1 MPTPQDGVDGS
12 AARIPLLPPAP
23 PRRAAVRLHPLPLL
37 VAAAFAA
44 SYHLFFLTPAPS
56 YYQSLYL
63 SLGSNDTAAAH
74 LHALTIR
81 PHLAGT
87 GANALAA
94 AHVVSALSSHSFPT
108 RLTGYSVLLSYP
120 ARRSLS
126 LSAPDRD
133 TVHFALK
140 QETYA
145 GDPYEAVSAE
155 VVPTFL
161 AYAASGSVAAEAV
174 YANYGRAEDFAY
186 LAARGVNVTG
196 KVAVARY
203 GKVFRGDIVRN
214 AREAGASAAVLYTDA
229 KDYAVGKA
237 FPDGPWM
244 PPTGVQVGSTF
255 KGVGDPMT
263 PMWAS
268 SEGCERLSI
277 EEAMASDDMPG
288 IPALPV
294 SGKDGAAI
302 IQLIGGDVAPE
313 DWQGG
318 DGAPVYR
325 LGPGPAVLNLTYI
338 GNETMANIQ
347 NVISVIE
354 GKEEPERYVILG
366 NHRDAWT
373 FGGVDP
379 NSGTAALLELAQR
392 LSELQKKGW
401 RPRRTIILCNWDAE
415 EYGLTGSTEWVEENR
430 AMLTS
435 RTVAYL
441 NVDSAVYGRGFYA
454 SATPQLDELLKEAS
468 KQVQN
473 PDNETQSLYDLW
485 MASDSSPLVGRL
497 GGGGS
502 DYSAFVQHI
511 GIPSVDLS
519 IGSDYAVYH
528 SLYDDFIWMEKFGD
542 PLFQR
547 HVAAASMWGLV
558 ALRLS
563 DEEILPFNYSNYAAE
578 LERIVTVAPGY
589 QDGALRINERVLGMP
604 VSLSP
609 LHKSIKEFR
618 RAVLEVDSE
627 LKALQTWK
635 IWAPWRN
642 SPLKVRDINDR
653 LMMTE
658 RAFTER
664 EGLSG
669 RPWYKHLIYGPSLHN
684 DYGAEVYPGV
694 DDAIQTAMRTNTSKS
709 WQSVQ
714 HEIHRVSRVINQAA
728 LVLSGGLT

>member
-1 MPTPQDGVDGS
+1 MPPPPPPDDDGS
-12 AARIPLLPPAP
+12 SSARTPLIPTAP
-23 PRRAAVRLHPLPLL
+23 PRRAVARLHPLPLL

-44 SYHLFFLTPAPS
+44 SYHVLVAPAPS
-56 YYQSLYL
+56 YYHSLFL

-74 LHALTIR
+74 LRELTLR

-87 GANALAA
+87 EANARAA
-94 AHVVSALSSHSFPT
+94 AHVVSSLSSLSFPT
-108 RLTGYSVLLSYP
+108 RVAPYSVLLSYP
-120 ARRSLS
+120 IHRSLS
-126 LSAPDRD
+126 LSAPAHA
-133 TVHFALK
+133 TTPFALV
-140 QETYA
+140 QDTYP
-145 GDPYEAVSAE
+145 GDPYAAASAE
-155 VVPTFL
+155 AVPTFL

-174 YANYGRAEDFAY
+174 YANYGRPEDFAY
-186 LAARGVNVTG
+186 LAARGVDVSG
-196 KVAVARY
+196 KVVLARY
-203 GKVFRGDIVRN
+203 GKVYRGDIVIN
-214 AREAGASAAVLYTDA
+214 ARKAGAAAALIYTDD
-229 KDYAVGKA
+229 KDYAAGKA

-244 PPTGVQVGSTF
+244 PPSGVQVGSTF
-255 KGVGDPMT
+255 KGVGDPTT

-268 SEGCERLSI
+268 SEGCERVSI
-277 EEAMASDDMPG
+277 AEAMATEDMPG

-294 SGKDGAAI
+294 SGRDGEAI
-302 IQLIGGDVAPE
+302 LQLIGGDVAPE

-325 LGPGPAVLNLTYI
+325 LGPGPAVLNLTYV
-338 GNETMANIQ
+338 GNETMATIQ
-347 NVISVIE
+347 NVISVIQ
-354 GKEEPERYVILG
+354 GKEEPDRYIILG

-373 FGGVDP
+373 FGAVDP

-392 LSELQKKGW
+392 FSELQKKGW

-415 EYGLTGSTEWVEENR
+415 EYGLVGSTEWVEENR

-441 NVDSAVYGRGFYA
+441 NVDSAVYGAGFYA

-485 MASDSSPLVGRL
+485 MASASSSLIGRL

-511 GIPSVDLS
+511 GIPSVDVS
-519 IGSDYAVYH
+519 MGSEYPVYH
-528 SLYDDFIWMEKFGD
+528 SLYDDFVWMEKFGD
-542 PLFQR
+542 PLFRR
-547 HVAAASMWGLV
+547 HVAVASMWGLV

-563 DEEILPFNYSNYAAE
+563 DEEILPFNYSTYAVE
-578 LERIVTVAPGY
+578 LEN
-589 QDGALRINERVLGMP
+589 GAIDINERLLGVP

-609 LHKSIKEFR
+609 LQKSIEDFK
-618 RAVLEVDSE
+618 RATLQVDSE

-635 IWAPWRN
+635 VWYPWRKN
-642 SPLKVRDINDR
+642 PLTVRDLNER

-658 RAFTER
+658 RAFTDR

-669 RPWYKHLIYGPSLHN
+669 RPWYKHLIYAPSLHD
-684 DYGAEVYPGV
+684 DYGAQVYPGV
-694 DDAIQTAMRTNTSKS
+694 DDAIQMAERTNTSES
-709 WQSVQ
+709 WRSVQ
-714 HEIHRVSRVINQAA
+714 HEIYRIARVIKQAS

>member
-1 MPTPQDGVDGS
+1 MPPPQDGVDDS
-12 AARIPLLPPAP
+12 AARVPLLPPPA

-37 VAAAFAA
+37 IAATLAA
-44 SYHLFFLTPAPS
+44 SYRLLFLAPAPS
-56 YYQSLYL
+56 YYQSLLL

-94 AHVVSALSSHSFPT
+94 AHVAATLSSHSFRT
-108 RLTGYSVLLSYP
+108 RLTSYSVLLSYP
-120 ARRSLS
+120 AYRSLS

-133 TVHFALK
+133 TVLFALK

-155 VVPTFL
+155 AVPTFL
-161 AYAASGSVAAEAV
+161 AYAASGSVSAEAV

-186 LAARGVNVTG
+186 LAARGIDVTG

-203 GKVFRGDIVRN
+203 GEVFRGDIVRN
-214 AREAGASAAVLYTDA
+214 ARDAGAAAAVIYSDA
-229 KDYAVGKA
+229 KDYAAGKT

-255 KGVGDPMT
+255 KGVGDPTT

-268 SEGCERLSI
+268 SEGCERLTI
-277 EEAMASDDMPG
+277 AEAMSSDDMPG

-294 SGKDGAAI
+294 SWKDGETI
-302 IQLIGGDVAPE
+302 LQLIGGD
-313 DWQGG
+313 
-318 DGAPVYR
+318 
-325 LGPGPAVLNLTYI
+325 
-338 GNETMANIQ
+338 GNETMVTIQ

-354 GKEEPERYVILG
+354 GGEEPERYVILG

-373 FGGVDP
+373 FGAVDP
-379 NSGTAALLELAQR
+379 NSGTASLLELAQR

-441 NVDSAVYGRGFYA
+441 NVDSAVAGHGFYA

-473 PDNETQSLYDLW
+473 PDNGTQSLYDLW
-485 MASDSSPLVGRL
+485 MSSNSSPLIGRL
-497 GGGGS
+497 GGGSS

-511 GIPSVDLS
+511 GIPSVDMA
-519 IGSDYAVYH
+519 IGSDYPVYH

-563 DEEILPFNYSNYAAE
+563 DEEILPFNYSNYATE
-578 LERIVTVAPGY
+578 LEN
-589 QDGALRINERVLGMP
+589 GALGISERVQGMP

-618 RAVLEVDSE
+618 KAVAKVDSE

-635 IWAPWRN
+635 IWSPWRN
-642 SPLKVRDINDR
+642 NPLKVRDINDR

-658 RAFTER
+658 RAFTDR

-669 RPWYKHLIYGPSLHN
+669 RPWYKHLIYAPSLHN
-684 DYGAEVYPGV
+684 DYGAEVYPGIG
-694 DDAIQTAMRTNTSKS
+694 DAIERVKKTNTSES
-709 WQSVQ
+709 LQSIQ
-714 HEIHRVSRVINQAA
+714 HEIYRVSRVINQAA

>member
-1 MPTPQDGVDGS
+1 MPPPPEDDGSSSARTPLIPPTP
-12 AARIPLLPPAP
+12 PPP
-23 PRRAAVRLHPLPLL
+23 GRAVARLHPLPLL

-44 SYHLFFLTPAPS
+44 SYHLLVAPAPS
-56 YYQSLYL
+56 YYRSLFL

-74 LHALTIR
+74 LHALTLR

-87 GANALAA
+87 EANARAA
-94 AHVVSALSSHSFPT
+94 EHVVSALSSLSFPT
-108 RLTGYSVLLSYP
+108 RVVPYSVLLAYP
-120 ARRSLS
+120 VHRSLS
-126 LSAPDRD
+126 LSAPGHA
-133 TVHFALK
+133 TTPFALV
-140 QETYA
+140 QDTYP
-145 GDPYEAVSAE
+145 GDPYAAVSAE
-155 VVPTFL
+155 AVPTFL

-174 YANYGRAEDFAY
+174 YANYGRPEDFAY
-186 LAARGVNVTG
+186 LAARGVDVTG
-196 KVAVARY
+196 KVVLARY
-203 GKVFRGDIVRN
+203 GKVYRGDIVIN
-214 AREAGASAAVLYTDA
+214 ARKAGAVAAVIYTDA
-229 KDYAVGKA
+229 KDYAAGEA

-255 KGVGDPMT
+255 KGVGDPTT

-268 SEGCERLSI
+268 SEGCERVSI
-277 EEAMASDDMPG
+277 PEAMATDDMPG
-288 IPALPV
+288 IPGLPV
-294 SGKDGAAI
+294 SGRDGEAI
-302 IQLIGGDVAPE
+302 LQLIGGDVAPK

-318 DGAPVYR
+318 DGSPVYR

-338 GNETMANIQ
+338 GNETMATIQ

-354 GKEEPERYVILG
+354 GKEEPERYIILG

-373 FGGVDP
+373 FGAVDP

-392 LSELQKKGW
+392 FSELQKKGW

-415 EYGLTGSTEWVEENR
+415 EYGLVGSTEWVEENR

-441 NVDSAVYGRGFYA
+441 NVDSAVYGAGFYA

-485 MASDSSPLVGRL
+485 MASDSSSMIKIGRL

-511 GIPSVDLS
+511 GIPSIDIS
-519 IGSDYAVYH
+519 MGSEYAVYH
-528 SLYDDFIWMEKFGD
+528 SLYDDFVWMEKFGD
-542 PLFQR
+542 PLFRR
-547 HVAAASMWGLV
+547 HVAVASMWGLV

-563 DEEILPFNYSNYAAE
+563 DEEILPFNYSTYAVE
-578 LERIVTVAPGY
+578 LEK
-589 QDGALRINERVLGMP
+589 GAIDINKRLLGVP
-604 VSLSP
+604 VSSSP
-609 LHKSIKEFR
+609 LQKSIAEFK
-618 RAVLEVDSE
+618 RAALQMDSE
-627 LKALQTWK
+627 MKTRKVWN
-635 IWAPWRN
+635 PWRN
-642 SPLKVRDINDR
+642 NPLKVRDLNER

-658 RAFTER
+658 RAFTDR

-669 RPWYKHLIYGPSLHN
+669 RPWYKHLIYAPSLHD
-684 DYGAEVYPGV
+684 DYGAQVYPGV
-694 DDAIQTAMRTNTSKS
+694 DDAIQMAERTNTSES
-709 WQSVQ
+709 WRSVQ
-714 HEIHRVSRVINQAA
+714 HEIYRIARVINQAS

>member
-1 MPTPQDGVDGS
+1 MPPPQDGVDDS
-12 AARIPLLPPAP
+12 AARVPLLPPPA

-37 VAAAFAA
+37 IAATLAA
-44 SYHLFFLTPAPS
+44 SYRLLFLAPAPS
-56 YYQSLYL
+56 YYQSLLL

-94 AHVVSALSSHSFPT
+94 AHVAATLSSHSFRT
-108 RLTGYSVLLSYP
+108 RLTSYSVLLSYP
-120 ARRSLS
+120 AYRSLS

-133 TVHFALK
+133 TVLFALK

-155 VVPTFL
+155 AVPTFL
-161 AYAASGSVAAEAV
+161 AYAASGSVSAEAV

-186 LAARGVNVTG
+186 LAARGIDVTG

-203 GKVFRGDIVRN
+203 GEVFRGDIVRN
-214 AREAGASAAVLYTDA
+214 ARDAGAAAAVIYSDA
-229 KDYAVGKA
+229 KDYAAGKT

-255 KGVGDPMT
+255 KGVGDPTT

-268 SEGCERLSI
+268 SEGCERLTI
-277 EEAMASDDMPG
+277 AEAMSSDDMPG

-294 SGKDGAAI
+294 SWKDGETI
-302 IQLIGGDVAPE
+302 LQLIGGDVAPE
-313 DWQGG
+313 NWQGG
-318 DGAPVYR
+318 DGAAAY
-325 LGPGPAVLNLTYI
+325 
-338 GNETMANIQ
+338 
-347 NVISVIE
+347 
-354 GKEEPERYVILG
+354 RYVILG

-373 FGGVDP
+373 FGAVDP
-379 NSGTAALLELAQR
+379 NSGTASLLELAQR

-441 NVDSAVYGRGFYA
+441 NVDSAVAGHGFYA

-473 PDNETQSLYDLW
+473 PDNGTQSLYDLW
-485 MASDSSPLVGRL
+485 MSSNSSPLIGRL
-497 GGGGS
+497 GGGSS

-511 GIPSVDLS
+511 GIPSVDMA
-519 IGSDYAVYH
+519 IGSDYPVYH

-563 DEEILPFNYSNYAAE
+563 DEEILPFNYSNYATE
-578 LERIVTVAPGY
+578 LEN
-589 QDGALRINERVLGMP
+589 GALGISERVQGMP

-618 RAVLEVDSE
+618 KAVAKVDSE

-635 IWAPWRN
+635 IWSPWRN
-642 SPLKVRDINDR
+642 NPLKVRDINDR

-658 RAFTER
+658 RAFTDR

-669 RPWYKHLIYGPSLHN
+669 RPWYKHLIYAPSLHN
-684 DYGAEVYPGV
+684 DYGAEVYPGIG
-694 DDAIQTAMRTNTSKS
+694 DAIERVKKTNTSES
-709 WQSVQ
+709 LQSIQ
-714 HEIHRVSRVINQAA
+714 HEIYRVSRVINQAA

>member
-1 MPTPQDGVDGS
+1 MPPHDGAEEPS
-12 AARIPLLPPAP
+12 ARAPLLPPPA
-23 PRRAAVRLHPLPLL
+23 PRRAAARLHPLPLI
-37 VAAAFAA
+37 VAAAFVA
-44 SYHLFFLTPAPS
+44 SFRLLFLAPDPS
-56 YYQSLYL
+56 YYQSLLL

-74 LHALTIR
+74 LRALTLR
-81 PHLAGT
+81 PHIAGSE
-87 GANALAA
+87 ANALAA
-94 AHVVSALSSHSFPT
+94 AYVLDALSSHSFPT
-108 RLTGYSVLLSYP
+108 HLTPYSVLLSYP
-120 ARRSLS
+120 ERRSLS
-126 LSAPDRD
+126 LSAPGRD
-133 TVHFALK
+133 TAHFALE
-140 QETYA
+140 QESYPGEPYA
-145 GDPYEAVSAE
+145 AEA
-155 VVPTFL
+155 VPTFL

-203 GKVFRGDIVRN
+203 GKVYRGDIVRN
-214 AREAGASAAVLYTDA
+214 ARDAGAAAAVIYTDA
-229 KDYAVGKA
+229 KDYAAGKA

-255 KGVGDPMT
+255 KGVGDPTT

-268 SEGCERLSI
+268 SEGCQRLSI
-277 EEAMASDDMPG
+277 AEAMASEDMLG

-294 SGKDGAAI
+294 SGMDGEAI
-302 IQLIGGDVAPE
+302 LQLIGGDVAPE

-318 DGAPVYR
+318 VSAPAYR
-325 LGPGPAVLNLTYI
+325 LGPGPAVLNLTYV
-338 GNETMANIQ
+338 GNETMATIQ

-354 GKEEPERYVILG
+354 GKEEPDRYVILG

-373 FGGVDP
+373 FGAVDP

-415 EYGLTGSTEWVEENR
+415 EYALIGSTEWVEENR
-430 AMLTS
+430 AALTS

-441 NVDSAVYGRGFYA
+441 NVDSAVAGPGFYA

-473 PDNETQSLYDLW
+473 PDNRTESLFDLW
-485 MASDSSPLVGRL
+485 MASNTSPLIGRL

-511 GIPSVDLS
+511 GISSVDMS
-519 IGSDYAVYH
+519 FGPGYAVYH

-547 HVAAASMWGLV
+547 HVAAASIWGLV

-563 DEEILPFNYSNYAAE
+563 DEEILPFNYGYYAAE
-578 LERIVTVAPGY
+578 LEN
-589 QDGALRINERVLGMP
+589 GAMSINARVLGMP

-609 LHKSIKEFR
+609 LDNSIKKFR
-618 RAVLEVDSE
+618 RAVLKVDSE

-684 DYGAEVYPGV
+684 DYGAEIYPGV
-694 DDAIQTAMRTNTSKS
+694 DDAIQTAKKTNTSKS
-709 WQSVQ
+709 WQAVQ
-714 HEIHRVSRVINQAA
+714 NEIHRIARVINQAA
-728 LVLSGGLT
+728 IVLAGGLT

>member
-1 MPTPQDGVDGS
+1 MPPLDGADEPS
-12 AARIPLLPPAP
+12 ARAPLLPPPA
-23 PRRAAVRLHPLPLL
+23 PRRAAARLHPLPLI
-37 VAAAFAA
+37 VAAAFVA
-44 SYHLFFLTPAPS
+44 SFHFLFLAPGPS
-56 YYQSLYL
+56 YYQSLFL

-74 LHALTIR
+74 LRALTQR
-81 PHLAGT
+81 PHVAGT
-87 GANALAA
+87 RANSLTAA
-94 AHVVSALSSHSFPT
+94 YVRDALSSHSFPT
-108 RLTGYSVLLSYP
+108 SLTPYSVLLSYP

-126 LSAPDRD
+126 LSAPDRG
-133 TVHFALK
+133 TIHFALE
-140 QETYA
+140 QETYP
-145 GDPYEAVSAE
+145 GDPYAAVSAE
-155 VVPTFL
+155 AVPTFL

-214 AREAGASAAVLYTDA
+214 ARDAGAAAAVIYTDA
-229 KDYAVGKA
+229 KYYAAGKA

-255 KGVGDPMT
+255 KGVGDPTT

-268 SEGCERLSI
+268 SEGCQRLSI
-277 EEAMASDDMPG
+277 AEAMASDDMPG

-294 SGKDGAAI
+294 SGVDGEAI
-302 IQLIGGDVAPE
+302 LRLIGGRCGARGLARRRRRAGLPAWPWAGSAQPNLRRVGNGRE
-313 DWQGG
+313 DLLLIFMIDACLLSFQ
-318 DGAPVYR
+318 
-325 LGPGPAVLNLTYI
+325 
-338 GNETMANIQ
+338 GNETMATIQ

-379 NSGTAALLELAQR
+379 NSGTAALLE
-392 LSELQKKGW
+392 
-401 RPRRTIILCNWDAE
+401 I
-415 EYGLTGSTEWVEENR
+415 GSTEWVEENR
-430 AMLTS
+430 AMITS
-435 RTVAYL
+435 RTVAQMLILRCTVVDFTHQQLL
-441 NVDSAVYGRGFYA
+441 NL
-454 SATPQLDELLKEAS
+454 TNCLK
-468 KQVQN
+468 KLVNRKVQN
-473 PDNETQSLYDLW
+473 PDNRTESLYDLW
-485 MASDSSPLVGRL
+485 MASNTSPLIGRL

-511 GIPSVDLS
+511 GIPSADMS
-519 IGSDYAVYH
+519 IGSAYAVYH

-547 HVAAASMWGLV
+547 HVAAASIWGLV
-558 ALRLS
+558 ALQLS
-563 DEEILPFNYSNYAAE
+563 DEEILPFNYSYYAAE
-578 LERIVTVAPGY
+578 LEN
-589 QDGALRINERVLGMP
+589 GAMGINERVLGVP

-618 RAVLEVDSE
+618 RAVLKVDSE

-635 IWAPWRN
+635 IWAPWR
-642 SPLKVRDINDR
+642 SCPLKIRDINDR

-684 DYGAEVYPGV
+684 DYGAEIYPGI
-694 DDAIQTAMRTNTSKS
+694 DDAIQTAKRIMTSES
-709 WQSVQ
+709 WQTVQ
-714 HEIHRVSRVINQAA
+714 NEIHRVARVINQAA
-728 LVLSGGLT
+728 LVLTGGLT